1 MVWQAD
7 DTDTP
12 RIVDEEFEVF
22 GQRLEATTGGEI
34 GDDFRISDVGGTG
47 DASVRIFRP
56 RVGYSSINN
65 QYLVA
70 WQADDPDTTE
80 IVDDEFEIF
89 GQRLVFAFAL
99 HFAQFGNGSGLKL
112 EIVLTNP
119 HPIQTVTG
127 EVTLFDAGGPV
138 LDLRNNLS
146 GTAGVDVTKVM
157 PLFSIPPLGSVRIE
171 TDGLGPLSVGSVLVV
186 TSGAVGGVIR
196 FEIAGT
202 GVAGVGPGTPFKK
215 AIVPVHRMGSINTG
229 IAARNTSSDEQ
240 AVVNMTL
247 RNLQGSGV
255 LAGQAAVTLDPNAR
269 NSQFINE
276 IFPDAIQ
283 KDFKG
288 RCPWRVRIPSVPWP
302 WSWVTPESSRRYR

>member
-1 MVWQAD
+1 M
-7 DTDTP
+7 
-12 RIVDEEFEVF
+12 
-22 GQRLEATTGGEI
+22 
-34 GDDFRISDVGGTG
+34 
-47 DASVRIFRP
+47 
-56 RVGYSSINN
+56 
-65 QYLVA
+65 A
-70 WQADDPDTTE
+70 WQADDPDTTG

-99 HFAQFGNGSGLKL
+99 HFAQFGNGSGLKS

-119 HPIQTVTG
+119 HPIQTITG

-186 TSGAVGGVIR
+186 PSGALGGVIR

-255 LAGQAAVTLDPNAR
+255 LAGQAAVTLEPNAR

-288 RCPWRVRIPSVPWP
+288 R
-302 WSWVTPESSRRYR
+302 